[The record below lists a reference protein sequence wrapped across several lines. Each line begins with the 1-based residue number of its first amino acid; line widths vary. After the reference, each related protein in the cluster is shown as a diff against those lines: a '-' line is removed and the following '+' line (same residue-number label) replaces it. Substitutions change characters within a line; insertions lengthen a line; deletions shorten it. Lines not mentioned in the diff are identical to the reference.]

1 MISHFQANLE
11 TVSIHKVGN
20 KLAEEYFSLSDA
32 PYTIEDPKLNKLL
45 ITYFLSPFEK
55 VNEIYRLFHPNGE
68 LKLNEVY
75 HFVTE
80 IFETPETFHEQSQ
93 QLAKHLYEQCNH
105 AKIKS
110 GEVYIARFTD
120 LQIEGELLE
129 AIGIFKSENKEAY
142 LKVAPEDGNF
152 SISYEQEAINLHKL
166 DKGCLIFK
174 TEKEAG
180 YKVAVVDQTSRSGEA
195 VYWKDDFLML
205 KTRNDNYSHT
215 SQILGVYKNFV
226 TQKLDEEYDITKAEK
241 IDLLNKSLNYF
252 KEKEQ
257 FDLEEFGQEVI
268 GNAAGFESFKSYK
281 QNFEEEFEVEIA
293 EKFDI
298 SAPAVKKQSRNYKS
312 VLKLDR
318 NFHIYI
324 HGNKDLIEKGYDDDK
339 HMSYYKVYFK
349 EEE

>member
-1 MISHFQANLE
+1 MISYFQANLE

-20 KLAEEYFSLSDA
+20 KLADEYYSLSDA
-32 PYTIEDPKLNKLL
+32 PYTIEDQELNKILL
-45 ITYFLSPFEK
+45 TYFLSPFEK
-55 VNEIYRLFHPNGE
+55 VNEIYRLFHPNQD

-75 HFVTE
+75 HFVTQ
-80 IFETPETFHEQSQ
+80 IFEQPSSFHEQTE
-93 QLAKHLYEQCNH
+93 QLAKHLYNQCNH

-110 GEVYIARFTD
+110 GEVYIAKFTD

-129 AIGIFKSENKEAY
+129 AVGIFKSENKETY
-142 LKVAPEDGNF
+142 IKVAPDEGNF

-226 TQKLDEEYDITKAEK
+226 TQKLDEDYDITKAEK

-268 GNAAGFESFKSYK
+268 GSAAGFESFKSYK

-339 HMSYYKVYFK
+339 HMNYYKVYFK